1 MSFPLRANENVKSA
15 VISAINARRI
25 PHAIMIEGDEGLGKR
40 TLAQYISRA
49 AVCESGGL
57 PCGNCNGCHLA
68 AVGSHPDISLISA
81 EDGKKNIS
89 VAQIRTLRN
98 EAFVKAHSASHRVFI
113 ITQAHRMN
121 DQAQNA
127 LLKILEEPPAGVI
140 FILITPSRTLL
151 LETIISRCAVLSLSA
166 PAREDAIAAIK
177 EKSNAGDEEI
187 IRALQAANN
196 NIGRA
201 LKILDKSADDKT
213 STAAREFIDA
223 WFSGSEYDMLIL
235 LRPFEKNRLQAEEFF
250 KALQLEITRKLR
262 EISKNSVRA
271 KALDTYFDDTKY
283 YLELLKTN
291 VNLSLLFSAAVSR
304 AKTLII

>member
-25 PHAIMIEGDEGLGKR
+25 PHAIMIEGDEGLGKQ
-40 TLAQYISRA
+40 TLARYISRA

-57 PCGNCNGCHLA
+57 PCGNCRGCRLA
-68 AVGSHPDISLISA
+68 EGGNHPD
-81 EDGKKNIS
+81 IS

-113 ITQAHRMN
+113 ITQAQRMN

-140 FILITPSRTLL
+140 FILITPSRTML
-151 LETIISRCAVLSLSA
+151 LETIISRCVVLSLSA
-166 PAREDAIAAIK
+166 PCREDAIAAIK
-177 EKSNAGDEEI
+177 EDSNADEQEI
-187 IRALQAANN
+187 IKALDSANN

-201 LKILDKSADDKT
+201 KKILNKSADDKT
-213 STAAREFIDA
+213 ATAARGFIEA
-223 WFSGSEYDMLIL
+223 WFSGSEYDMLTL
-235 LRPFEKNRLQAEEFF
+235 LRPFEKNRVLAEEFF
-250 KALQLEITRKLR
+250 GALQLEIARKLR
-262 EISKNSVRA
+262 EISKNSIRA

-291 VNLSLLFSAAVSR
+291 VNLSLLFCAAVSR